1 MQINEKLF
9 VEIVP
14 MTGDHVPHPH
24 PVQDAKFDTDYVY
37 KVLGMY
43 NASETSECFFILANT
58 RREIWFIPQ
67 RHLRA
72 VGIIHSD
79 EMFLSKQRLTDRQ
92 TARNNHRADE
102 APWRRHDRAG
112 VQGRLRPAPAAERD

>member
-14 MTGDHVPHPH
+14 MTGGRVPHPH
-24 PVQDAKFDTDYVY
+24 PVHDGKFDTAYVY

-43 NASETSECFFILANT
+43 NASESSECFFILANT
-58 RREIWFIPQ
+58 SREIWFIPQ

-79 EMFLSKQRLTDRQ
+79 EMFISKQRLIERQ
-92 TARNNHRADE
+92 NARKRRADDAE
-102 APWRRHDRAG
+102 WRRHTDTG
-112 VQGRLRPAPAAERD
+112 VLGRLRPAEAPLDS